1 MKQFTRLILFV
12 AVPLLTASAFF
23 LLGFSVSRLLSPS
36 NRPPLTADTIS
47 VRTDSVIDTL
57 IIHVRDTVPLL
68 RHERILG
75 YVPVPSIAASV
86 APSVAPSAPVPS
98 SAPSTP
104 AAVPVASPTGSSPD
118 SLPVVQRQYSDDSTY
133 TAYVSGPLY
142 AHWPRLDSITV
153 RQREIVRTFKETVTL
168 TKRHPRLTFGVGAGY
183 GYGFSYRGFEPFVG
197 VTVGYRIYP
206 P

>member
-1 MKQFTRLILFV
+1 MKQLTRLILFV
-12 AVPLLTASAFF
+12 AVPLLTASALF

-57 IIHVRDTVPLL
+57 VIHVRDTVPQL

-75 YVPVPSIAASV
+75 YVPVPSIAA
-86 APSVAPSAPVPS
+86 SVAPSAPVPS

-133 TAYVSGPLY
+133 TAYVSGLRY
-142 AHWPRLDSITV
+142 MDYPRLDSLTV
-153 RQREIVRTFKETVTL
+153 MHRTLTRTL
-168 TKRHPRLTFGVGAGY
+168 TKTVTVQTVPSRITVGIVGGY
-183 GYGFSYRGFEPFVG
+183 GIGIGSRTFEPFVG
-197 VTVGYRIYP
+197 VGISYRLFP

>member
-1 MKQFTRLILFV
+1 MKTLTRLLLYAI
-12 AVPLLTASAFF
+12 VPLLTAAAFF
-23 LLGFSVSRLLSPS
+23 AAGVWTVRSCQ
-36 NRPPLTADTIS
+36 PPTDTLS
-47 VRTDSVIDTL
+47 VRVDSFIDTVYVET
-57 IIHVRDTVPLL
+57 HDTLP
-68 RHERILG
+68 ILKKEKVLC
-75 YVPVPSIAASV
+75 YVPV
-86 APSVAPSAPVPS
+86 SAPAGSPGGSSPAPS

-118 SLPVVQRQYSDDSTY
+118 SLPVVQRTYSDDSTY